1 MRIPKGWNLAL
12 AAGLCFGLAN
22 VSQAQTVSLAQQRT
36 ETINGQQYLLTSK
49 LKSIVLGEFTFGFNH
64 TVGYPNLDSTISR
77 IGKAE
82 TPAWTVTRM
91 TQASQV
97 TSANLANYQV
107 FFANYIS
114 GFGGGRTGGFTSAQ
128 QTALQDFV
136 ETQGKGIFLMHSSGD
151 SPVNTSWPW
160 YSTTLMPNHYT
171 GEAGAGSSNSTG
183 KVGIWSQN
191 NKAAKSHPI
200 MEGIGWGGTN
210 PDTVSIT
217 GMELH
222 TFDKAITNSS
232 ITPVKWQGL
241 LGLNAATCGRA
252 NTCSGGSYN
261 YTTAGGPD
269 GWPISWTFPAKKGSV
284 GYFMEGHD
292 LVTMNNMT
300 KIIWDKYFKQFMYY
314 IAGYDT
320 VLVTTGINKSSLD
333 FSIDASGITFH
344 PAEVGVLINKPGN
357 HIVSLYDIAGH
368 KVKEMRGSRVPVDY
382 NWSEELKSKSGV
394 YVMRVSVSG
403 AFKSRRFFVK

>member
-160 YSTTLMPNHYT
+160 YSTTLMPNH
-171 GEAGAGSSNSTG
+171 
-183 KVGIWSQN
+183 
-191 NKAAKSHPI
+191 
-200 MEGIGWGGTN
+200 
-210 PDTVSIT
+210 
-217 GMELH
+217 
-222 TFDKAITNSS
+222 
-232 ITPVKWQGL
+232 
-241 LGLNAATCGRA
+241 
-252 NTCSGGSYN
+252 
-261 YTTAGGPD
+261 
-269 GWPISWTFPAKKGSV
+269 
-284 GYFMEGHD
+284 
-292 LVTMNNMT
+292 
-300 KIIWDKYFKQFMYY
+300 
-314 IAGYDT
+314 
-320 VLVTTGINKSSLD
+320 
-333 FSIDASGITFH
+333 
-344 PAEVGVLINKPGN
+344 
-357 HIVSLYDIAGH
+357 
-368 KVKEMRGSRVPVDY
+368 
-382 NWSEELKSKSGV
+382 
-394 YVMRVSVSG
+394 
-403 AFKSRRFFVK
+403 

>member
-12 AAGLCFGLAN
+12 AVALCFGLAN
-22 VSQAQTVSLAQQRT
+22 VSQAQTTSLAQQRT

-49 LKSIVLGEFTFGFNH
+49 LKAIVLGEFTFGFNH

-82 TPAWTVTRM
+82 TPAWTVSRM
-91 TQASQV
+91 TSASQV
-97 TSANLANYQV
+97 TSAGLSNYQV

-160 YSTTLMPNHYT
+160 YSTTLMPAHYT
-171 GEAGAGSSNSTG
+171 GEAGAGNAASTG

-200 MEGIGWGGTN
+200 LEGIGWGGTN
-210 PDTVSIT
+210 PDTVTIT

-222 TFDKAITNSS
+222 TFDKAITNAT
-232 ITPVKWQGL
+232 ITPANWQGL
-241 LGLNAATCGRA
+241 LGLNAPTCGTP
-252 NTCSGGSYN
+252 NNCGGGSYN
-261 YTTAGGPD
+261 YTTAGGTN
-269 GWPISWTFPAKKGSV
+269 GWAISWTFPAKKGSV

-292 LVTMNNMT
+292 KVTMNNMT
-300 KIIWDKYFKQFMYY
+300 QIVWDKYFKQFMYY

-320 VLVTTGINKSSLD
+320 VLVTTGINKSTLD
-333 FSIDASGITFH
+333 FSMDASGITFH
-344 PAEVGVLINKPGN
+344 PTEVGVLINKRGF
-357 HIVSLYDIAGH
+357 HTVTLYDIAGH
-368 KVKEMRGSRVPVDY
+368 TVKQARGNQVPVDY
-382 NWSEELKSKSGV
+382 NWNDDLKSKSGV
-394 YVMRVSVSG
+394 YLMRVAIPGSV
-403 AFKSRRFFVK
+403 KVRRFFVR